1 MKKLL
6 ISTTLIATS
15 LLAEVVTILPYGAT
29 ISYNKE
35 AEKSIKD
42 SSTLY
47 GVHTSVGTL
56 SYLLEFDYAKF
67 QTTYKDP
74 TFEKLNQDDISIA
87 YGKYFTN
94 FMLRAGAHYIKS
106 NDVFLGDG
114 YSIFASLGGYNYF
127 GYNKLE
133 YGLDNYYTTF
143 AKGRDELNTDGIKP
157 INIIQLSPYLSYYKA
172 FNLNWGNTLVLRYN
186 YQIAKD
192 YIQESYGSFELSDT
206 IFYKQSFLTLKGYS
220 GEMRT
225 GVKDSGFTVINTL
238 DLMKSGYG
246 IKLGYTFAYTTTVT
260 LSYDTNTFREVGLT
274 QDGTSEAIVASL
286 NYRF

>member
-1 MKKLL
+1 MKKTV
-6 ISTTLIATS
+6 ISATLIASS
-15 LLAEVVTILPYGAT
+15 LLAEVVTILPYAAT
-29 ISYNKE
+29 LSYTTDS
-35 AEKSIKD
+35 AKSIKD

-67 QTTYKDP
+67 QTNYKDP

-94 FMLRAGAHYIKS
+94 FMIRGGAHYINS

-114 YSIFASLGGYNYF
+114 YSVFVTLGGYNYF
-127 GYNKLE
+127 GYNKLD
-133 YGLDNYYTTF
+133 YGVDGYYTSF
-143 AKGRDELNTDGIKP
+143 SQGRDELNTDVVKP
-157 INIIQLSPYLSYYKA
+157 VSIIQISPYLSYYKA
-172 FNLNWGNTLVLRYN
+172 LNINWGNTIVVRYN
-186 YQIAKD
+186 YQMAKD
-192 YIQESYGSFELSDT
+192 YIQESYGSIEVSDT
-206 IFYKQSFLTLKGYS
+206 IFYKQAFLTLKGYS

-246 IKLGYTFAYTTTVT
+246 IKLGYTFAYTTTI
-260 LSYDTNTFREVGLT
+260 SIGYDTNTFREVDLT
-274 QDGTSEAIVASL
+274 EDGTNSAIVASL